1 MANKSDFRFVLRRYD
16 RNPNITLRVGGYDEV
31 SNSVPVEIDGVVAST
46 VFLNS
51 ENVFKR
57 FIKLGWKD
65 ETQRYVTWTNKTERN
80 ESSNQVVEFAVETK
94 PKPKKSGRKKKQ
106 TT

>member
-1 MANKSDFRFVLRRYD
+1 MANKSDFKFVLRRYD

-31 SNSVPVEIDGVVAST
+31 SNSMPVEIDGVVAST

-65 ETQRYVTWTNKTERN
+65 ETERYVTWTNKTEKT
-80 ESSNQVVEFAVETK
+80 EFSNQVVEFAVETK
-94 PKPKKSGRKKKQ
+94 PKKRGRKKKQ